1 MKNRVTTML
10 AALAAVFA
18 WSSSAHAGCNN
29 AEVVG
34 TWDVTFSDGNSCSLR
49 LNLDGNVIADESVCY
64 DPFRGSTTPDSGTFD
79 VASDCSVSIDI
90 VVEGLPVD
98 LDGRIARG
106 RASGAGR
113 YVVSYFGVK
122 GLFTMVRMP

>member
-1 MKNRVTTML
+1 MKNQAITLL
-10 AALAAVFA
+10 AAVAAVFA

-34 TWDVTFSDGNSCSLR
+34 TWDITFSDGNSCNLVLD
-49 LNLDGNVIADESVCY
+49 LNGNVIAEESICY
-64 DPFRGSTTPDSGTFD
+64 DPFRGATTPDSGTFD
-79 VASDCSVSIDI
+79 VAKDCSVSIDL
-90 VVEGLPVD
+90 VVEGVPVD

-113 YVVSYFGVK
+113 YVVWPFYVK
-122 GLFTMVRMP
+122 GGFTMVRMP